1 MTAVSAPATASPTV
15 PPTTTDPGPA
25 GLSTLA
31 LITLLLGPFLSML
44 DFFIVNVALPTIGH
58 DLHTTTATLEL
69 VVAGYGIG
77 YAVLLVLGG
86 RLGDAF
92 GRRRLGMGAMAA
104 FTIASL
110 GCGIAPTA
118 TILVI
123 ARVVQGASAAMMV
136 PQSLATIQAATS
148 GHHRARAMGMY
159 GATAGIA
166 AAAGQLLGGVLVGAN
181 LFDWGWRPIFLVN
194 VPVGVVGLIL
204 TRRVVPATRSPHPAR
219 IDGRGTVLLAV
230 LLTALL
236 LPLLEGR
243 SLGWPWWGW
252 VSLAAVLPLTAVFV
266 AVERREEQAGRL
278 PLLPPMLLR
287 VSSIRRGLL
296 IAVPF
301 FAGFG
306 GFMFTIALVL
316 QTALHEGALEAGL
329 ALTPMAVAFL
339 VSSLLSPRLFTRHG
353 RPVLAIGSV
362 IQAAGLLAMIGTV
375 LLAWP
380 DVNPMDLAPAMAV
393 VGFGQGLMMPSLF
406 RVILADVPPALAG
419 VGGGVM
425 VTMQQSALA
434 LGVATLGSL
443 FLSFPATSHGA
454 EHGFITLLSINA
466 AIAIGFA
473 LATRLLP
480 RRVV

>member
-1 MTAVSAPATASPTV
+1 MTAATAPATASLAP
-15 PPTTTDPGPA
+15 PPTLADPAPA

-58 DLHTTTATLEL
+58 DLHTTATTLEL

-92 GRRRLGMGAMAA
+92 GRRNLGMGAMAA
-104 FTIASL
+104 FTVASL
-110 GCGIAPTA
+110 LCGVAPTA
-118 TILVI
+118 TILVLARI
-123 ARVVQGASAAMMV
+123 AQGASAAMMV
-136 PQSLATIQAATS
+136 PQSLATIQATTA
-148 GHHRARAMGMY
+148 GHQRARAMGMY
-159 GATAGIA
+159 GAAGGIA
-166 AAAGQLLGGVLVGAN
+166 AAAGQLLGGVLVGAD

-194 VPVGVVGLIL
+194 VPVGIVGLIL
-204 TRRVVPATRSPHPAR
+204 TKRVVPATRSPHPAR

-243 SLGWPWWGW
+243 TLGWPWWGW
-252 VSLAAVLPLTAVFV
+252 VLLAAVVPLAAVFV
-266 AVERREEQAGRL
+266 AVERQEERAGRL

-287 VSSIRRGLL
+287 VSSVRRGLL
-296 IAVPF
+296 VAIPF

-306 GFMFTIALVL
+306 GFMFAVALVL
-316 QTALHEGALEAGL
+316 QSSLHEDALKAGL

-339 VSSLLSPRLFTRHG
+339 VASLLSPRLVTQYG
-353 RPVLAIGSV
+353 RPVLASGAV
-362 IQAAGLLAMIGTV
+362 IQAAGLLTMVGTV

-380 DVNPMDLAPAMAV
+380 DVNPVDLAPAMAI

-406 RVILADVPPALAG
+406 RIILADVPPALAG

-425 VTMQQSALA
+425 VTIQQSALA

-443 FLSFPATSHGA
+443 FLSFPVTSHGA
-454 EHGFITLLSINA
+454 EYGFVTLLCINSVV
-466 AIAIGFA
+466 AIGFA
-473 LATRLLP
+473 VATRLLP
-480 RRVV
+480 RKVV